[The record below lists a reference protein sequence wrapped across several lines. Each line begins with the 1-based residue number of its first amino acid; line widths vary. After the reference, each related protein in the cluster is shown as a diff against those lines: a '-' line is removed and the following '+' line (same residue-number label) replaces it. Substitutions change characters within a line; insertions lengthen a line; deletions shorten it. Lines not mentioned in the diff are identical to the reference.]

1 MKNMSIVLLTLL
13 LLTTSAANAQAKK
26 YKIEGKKCSRV
37 EIIEPG
43 DLFSTYDLNDG
54 EIEMM
59 KIQGVNAPLLEKII
73 NTHTEDSWPASLGSL
88 DQRIANPDKIKDY
101 AVYKL
106 ATIEDKVIL
115 VAPAKFNQNKES
127 GWALTKDIFIVMYK
141 SGIKE

>member
-1 MKNMSIVLLTLL
+1 MKNIPIVILAML
-13 LLTTSAANAQAKK
+13 LLTTSAVNAQAKK
-26 YKIEGKKCSRV
+26 YKIEGKKCPRV

-59 KIQGVNAPLLEKII
+59 KIEGINAPLLEKII
-73 NTHTEDSWPASLGSL
+73 STHTEDSWPTAFGSL
-88 DQRIANPDKIKDY
+88 DQRIANPDKIKAY
-101 AVYKL
+101 AVYKV

-115 VAPAKFNQNKES
+115 VVPAKFNKDKDA
-127 GWALTKDIFIVMYK
+127 GWALTKDVFIVINK